1 MAIFI
6 IVPLIL
12 IVVFACTTTIT
23 VDPVDGHRLS
33 EEEIENIKEEYYEE
47 YGEDAELPD
56 DLFAEKTIFSV
67 ENLLGVSTYMPTLI
81 NSIWLALIRLG
92 VPPPM

>member
-12 IVVFACTTTIT
+12 IAVFACTTKVA

-33 EEEIENIKEEYYEE
+33 EEEIESIKESYYEE
-47 YGEDAELPD
+47 YGEDAEIPD
-56 DLFAEKTIFSV
+56 DLIPEET
-67 ENLLGVSTYMPTLI
+67 
-81 NSIWLALIRLG
+81 
-92 VPPPM
+92 VPEGTASGI